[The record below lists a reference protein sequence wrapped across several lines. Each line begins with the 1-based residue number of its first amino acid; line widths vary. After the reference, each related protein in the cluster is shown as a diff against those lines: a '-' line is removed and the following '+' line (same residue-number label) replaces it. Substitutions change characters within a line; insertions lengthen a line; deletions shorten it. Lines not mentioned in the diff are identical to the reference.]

1 MVVIGKIK
9 KMRKKT
15 KILFIIYAGLVQICF
30 AKNDSLRLHLW
41 YNKPAEHFEESLVL
55 GNGKLGASVFGSVK
69 TDKIYLNDATLWA
82 GEPVDPN
89 MNPEAHTFI
98 PKVREAL
105 ANEDYNLA
113 DQLIRNVQGKFSESF
128 APLGTLL
135 LDFEHGDSVSNYY
148 RELDISKATSST
160 EYEVDGVK
168 FEREYFISH
177 PDQVMV
183 IKLKTNKKKA
193 LNFNLQFNS
202 LLKYALKSEGN
213 MLKAD
218 GYAPYHAE
226 PNYRG
231 DMPNAVMFDENRG
244 IRFSSYYKI
253 KETDGTVAFTD
264 STLSVKDATEAVI
277 LVSVATS
284 FNGFDK
290 DPVKEGKNNKAIA
303 IAQIE
308 DSEIKSFN
316 EIKAAHISDHQSYF
330 NRVELKLGESDAPNL
345 PIDERLKRYAKGEDD
360 QNLEA
365 LYFQFGRYLL
375 MAGSRTPGVPTNLQG
390 IWNPYMR
397 PPWSSNY
404 TVNINVET
412 NYWLAENG
420 NLSEFHQP
428 MLSWIQNVSK
438 TGEVTAKTF
447 FGVNGWT
454 ACHNS
459 DIWAMSNPVGDF
471 GKGHPCW
478 AAWFLGGAWLSSHL
492 WEHYTFTQ
500 DKEYLEQV
508 YPTIKGAAQFCLEWL
523 VEGKNGYLMTSPGTS
538 PENRFFTPD
547 GYMASTLYGSTADLA
562 MIRELFELTI
572 KTCNILECDIDFK
585 ESLKTAHGRL
595 QPYKVGSK
603 GHLQEWFHDWEDV
616 DKEHRHQTHLYGLFP
631 GNHIT
636 AKDTVLAN
644 ACRKTLEMRGPKG
657 MGWSFGWRICLW
669 SRLYDGENAHQV
681 LRSLLK
687 YVEPTGPNPDYS
699 GAGGTY
705 ANLFSAAPP
714 LQIDGNFSGAAGIAE
729 MLLQS
734 TEEEIRIIPA
744 IPDSWSTGSFKGLCA
759 RGGFD
764 VDASWKDKKVV
775 ELKIRSKAGK
785 HCKIY
790 LCEQLIEFET
800 KRGKD
805 YVISSDFQ
813 VIEL

>member
-1 MVVIGKIK
+1 MKLQFKLVVSLAIASIMVSCVQPKSDEK
-9 KMRKKT
+9 NSD
-15 KILFIIYAGLVQICF
+15 LV
-30 AKNDSLRLHLW
+30 LW
-41 YNKPAEHFEESLVL
+41 YDQPAEHFEESLVL
-55 GNGKLGASVFGSVK
+55 GNGKVGASVFGGVN

-105 ANEDYNLA
+105 ANEDYKLA

-148 RELDISKATSST
+148 RELDISKATSLT

-168 FEREYFISH
+168 FDREYFISH

-183 IKLKTNKKKA
+183 IKLKANKKKA

-202 LLKYALKSEGN
+202 LLKYALNSEGN

-316 EIKAAHISDHQSYF
+316 EIKDVHISDHQSYF
-330 NRVELKLGESDAPNL
+330 NRVELNLGESDAPNL
-345 PIDERLKRYAKGEDD
+345 PIDDRLKRYAEGEED

-459 DIWAMSNPVGDF
+459 DIWAISNPVGDF
-471 GKGHPCW
+471 GQGHPCW
-478 AAWFLGGAWLSSHL
+478 AAWFMGGAWLSSHL

-500 DKEYLEQV
+500 DKEYLKQV

-523 VEGKNGYLMTSPGTS
+523 IEGKNGNLMTSPGTS
-538 PENRFFTPD
+538 PENRFYTPD
-547 GYMASTLYGSTADLA
+547 GYVGSTLYGSTADLA
-562 MIRELFELTI
+562 MIRELFEQTI
-572 KTCNILECDIDFK
+572 EACNVLQCDEVFK
-585 ESLKTAHGRL
+585 ENLKVAHARL
-595 QPYKVGSK
+595 QPYKIGSK

-631 GNHIT
+631 GHHIT
-636 AKDTVLAN
+636 FKDKELAD
-644 ACRKTLEMRGPKG
+644 ACRKTLVMRGPKG

-669 SRLYDGENAHQV
+669 SRLQDGQNAYQV

-687 YVEPTGPNPDYS
+687 FVEPTGPHPDYS
-699 GAGGTY
+699 GGGGTY

-734 TEEEIRIIPA
+734 TEDEIRVIPA
-744 IPDSWSTGSFKGLCA
+744 IPEAWSTGSFKGLCT
-759 RGGFD
+759 RGGFE
-764 VDASWKDKKVV
+764 VDASWKDKKIV
-775 ELKIRSKAGK
+775 ELKVSSKAGRL
-785 HCKIY
+785 CKIY
-790 LCEQLIEFET
+790 IGDQLIEFET
-800 KRGKD
+800 KSGKE
-805 YVISSDFQ
+805 YVLSSDFQ
-813 VIEL
+813 VEEL